1 MGSALS
7 GVYPTRSSVGPRR
20 EQTPSSKPGRGRHGV
35 AGLRFTFLAT
45 DETSGAAVGQVFL
58 DIFLRGPGRQNQ
70 EIGVSSRRLLRAEWE
85 FSKPPLYLPPGDSSG
100 WVAMSVDRSRPATP
114 KAQKGKR
121 GKL

>member
-1 MGSALS
+1 MRPAGKNPQAPS
-7 GVYPTRSSVGPRR
+7 PVG
-20 EQTPSSKPGRGRHGV
+20 GRLGA

-100 WVAMSVDRSRPATP
+100 WVAISVDRSRPATP

-121 GKL
+121 RKL